1 MPCGT
6 AGRLVR
12 DVDIHCLEFVV
23 QRDVDNERWELD
35 PEQPRHDLGG
45 KVTTLRHYHGLGR
58 VRGRLEQLM
67 QRHAFGPIGELAVP
81 EDRRLDPDTLAD

>member
-23 QRDVDNERWELD
+23 QRDVDHECRQLD
-35 PEQPRHDLGG
+35 AEQIDPGG
-45 KVTTLRHYHGLGR
+45 KNKEHSVESDDLSQAET
-58 VRGRLEQLM
+58 Q
-67 QRHAFGPIGELAVP
+67 
-81 EDRRLDPDTLAD
+81 ADHQHHH